1 MRRGLG
7 VALGGRIICTVL
19 FLGVCLGQK
28 SNLSVMDRIRDDRA
42 IPLLKLFMIAN
53 CLLLVCL
60 SLLYHMYNRL
70 PMEVPDPDAVNSVT
84 KRTSE
89 SIDLL
94 RNIDNSTGIGT
105 CAGPNCKN
113 DSLIRFGNQ
122 LNFDYGTC
130 LASALMRH
138 KSTKR
143 VPLHDDC
150 PKVFLVG
157 TRKGGTTSL
166 IKYLSAHPD
175 FSGANIN
182 LNGSLAYHVGETD
195 YFSVRYSPL
204 KWKKYKA
211 QFVGDGHVLGDS
223 SVSNFMD
230 CRVPARIYTS
240 CGDSM
245 KSMKFIILLRDP
257 VERFQ
262 SNYQFRVHYNFT
274 GYNRSQVN
282 ISYFV
287 NKEIKNF
294 HNALLKRRLNP
305 NTAQNHLNNL
315 LCMFKPG
322 KNTIYEGLYPVH
334 VHHWLCNVPAEN
346 ILIINSEE
354 FFQYTADMLS
364 KVIHFIGLSPLSNKK
379 IASIVSQKYNVVTSK
394 LQSQHWLSQSERQ
407 RIKDLYQPFNLK
419 ILDMLHWPHTLWS

>member
-1 MRRGLG
+1 MDRVRD
-7 VALGGRIICTVL
+7 GRTKYFILVSWL
-19 FLGVCLGQK
+19 SVCLG
-28 SNLSVMDRIRDDRA
+28 
-42 IPLLKLFMIAN
+42 LF
-53 CLLLVCL
+53 
-60 SLLYHMYNRL
+60 YHMYNPPL
-70 PMEVPDPDAVNSVT
+70 VEFSVNGVA
-84 KRTSE
+84 KNTSE
-89 SIDLL
+89 SRNLL
-94 RNIDNSTGIGT
+94 RNIDTRTRIEIFV
-105 CAGPNCKN
+105 PKCKN
-113 DSLIRFGNQ
+113 DSLIRLGSQ
-122 LNFDYGTC
+122 LNFDYATC
-130 LASALMRH
+130 LASALMRNR
-138 KSTKR
+138 TKR

-175 FSGANIN
+175 FTGANMN
-182 LNGSLAYHVGETD
+182 LNDSLAYHIGETD
-195 YFSVRYSPL
+195 YFSLDYIY
-204 KWKKYKA
+204 KWKTYKA

-230 CRVPARIYTS
+230 CHVPARIYEF

-274 GYNRSQVN
+274 GFNRSLVN
-282 ISYFV
+282 ISFFV

-294 HNALLKRRLNP
+294 HNALLKRKLHP
-305 NTAQNHLNNL
+305 NTAQDHLNNL

-322 KNTIYEGLYPVH
+322 INAIYEGLYPVH
-334 VHHWLCNVPAEN
+334 VHQWLCNVPAEN

-354 FFQYTADMLS
+354 FFQYTGDILS
-364 KVIHFIGLSPLSNKK
+364 KVIHFIGLSPLSNKT
-379 IASIVSQKYNVVTSK
+379 IASIVSQKYNVVRSK

>member
-1 MRRGLG
+1 MFWG
-7 VALGGRIICTVL
+7 VPRSL
-19 FLGVCLGQK
+19 
-28 SNLSVMDRIRDDRA
+28 NLSFMVRIRDDRVNL
-42 IPLLKLFMIAN
+42 LLKLFIIASW
-53 CLLLVCL
+53 LLLVCL
-60 SLLYHMYNRL
+60 SMFYHMYDLL
-70 PMEVPDPDAVNSVT
+70 PLEVPDPDAVNIVT
-84 KRTSE
+84 KNTFE
-89 SIDLL
+89 SIDI
-94 RNIDNSTGIGT
+94 RTRFGT
-105 CAGPNCKN
+105 CALNCRN
-113 DSLIRFGNQ
+113 DSLIRLGNQ
-122 LNFDYGTC
+122 LNFDYATC
-130 LASALMRH
+130 PTSALMR
-138 KSTKR
+138 KNSTER

-182 LNGSLAYHVGETD
+182 LKGSLAYHIGETD
-195 YFSVRYSPL
+195 YFSLHYSY

-230 CRVPARIYTS
+230 CRVPARIYKS
-240 CGDSM
+240 CGENM
-245 KSMKFIILLRDP
+245 KLMKFIMLLRDP

-262 SNYQFRVHYNFT
+262 SNYQFRLHYNFT
-274 GYNRSQVN
+274 GYNRSLVN
-282 ISYFV
+282 ISFFV

-294 HNALLKRRLNP
+294 HNALLKRRLDP
-305 NTAQNHLNNL
+305 NTAQDHLNNL
-315 LCMFKPG
+315 LCMFRPG
-322 KNTIYEGLYPVH
+322 INAIYEGLYPVH

-354 FFQYTADMLS
+354 FFQHPADILS
-364 KVIHFIGLSPLSNKK
+364 KVIHFIGLSPLSKK
-379 IASIVSQKYNVVTSK
+379 MIGSIVSQKYNAVSSK

>member
-1 MRRGLG
+1 MDWIRDGRAIM
-7 VALGGRIICTVL
+7 ALKYFMLVSWL
-19 FLGVCLGQK
+19 SVVCLG
-28 SNLSVMDRIRDDRA
+28 
-42 IPLLKLFMIAN
+42 LF
-53 CLLLVCL
+53 
-60 SLLYHMYNRL
+60 YHMYNPL
-70 PMEVPDPDAVNSVT
+70 LVEFSVNGVA
-84 KRTSE
+84 KNTSE
-89 SIDLL
+89 SINLL
-94 RNIDNSTGIGT
+94 RNIDTRTRIEIFV
-105 CAGPNCKN
+105 PKCKN
-113 DSLIRFGNQ
+113 DSLIRLGSQ
-122 LNFDYGTC
+122 LNFDYATC
-130 LASALMRH
+130 PTSALMRNR
-138 KSTKR
+138 TKR

-175 FSGANIN
+175 FTGANMN
-182 LNGSLAYHVGETD
+182 LNGSVAYHVGETD
-195 YFSVRYSPL
+195 YFSLNYTD
-204 KWKKYKA
+204 KWKTYKA
-211 QFVGDGHVLGDS
+211 QFVGDGRILGDS

-230 CRVPARIYTS
+230 CRVPARIYKS

-245 KSMKFIILLRDP
+245 KSMKFIMLLRDP

-274 GYNRSQVN
+274 GYNRSLAN

-287 NKEIKNF
+287 NREIKNF

-305 NTAQNHLNNL
+305 NTAQDHLNNL
-315 LCMFKPG
+315 LCMYMPG
-322 KNTIYEGLYPVH
+322 SNAIYEGLYLVH
-334 VHHWLCNVPAEN
+334 VYHWLCNVPAEN

-354 FFQYTADMLS
+354 FFQYTADILS
-364 KVIHFIGLSPLSNKK
+364 KVIHFIGLSPLSNKT
-379 IASIVSQKYNVVTSK
+379 IASIVSQKYNVSPK